1 MVEHGTRAQ
10 LEPIP
15 QPPTRPFVGNLF
27 DIDRGAPL
35 EDITRLANE
44 YRPIFKLSFAGRE
57 VVFVSGF
64 DLVDE
69 LCDMRRFDKLVG
81 RGLTE
86 VRAFAGDGLF
96 TAHTEEPNWGKAHRI
111 LLPAFSQDAMREY
124 FPMMLDIALQL
135 TRKWERL
142 NRGEAIDVTPDMT
155 RLTLDTIGL
164 CGFDYRFNSF
174 YRERPHPF
182 VEAMTRC
189 LSESMQRGSR
199 LPIQQQAAVRE
210 RRQFDADVAMMNE
223 LVDRIV
229 KERRAAMQRTGA
241 DPKPDLLGRMLTG
254 VDRQTGEGLDDVNI
268 RYQIITFLIAGHE
281 TTSGLLSFSL
291 YELLHN
297 PEVLSRAYAEVD
309 QVLGTDPNVTPTYA
323 QVHQL
328 RYISQVLHETLRLYP
343 TAPAFTVHPLEAE
356 AVIGGKYLLT
366 AERGATIITG
376 ALHRDPSVWG
386 ADADEFNPDHF
397 SPEAAQQRP
406 ANAYKP
412 FGNGQRA
419 CIGRQ
424 FALQEA
430 ALVLGMLLQ
439 RFELVDS
446 DQYQLHVKETLTIK
460 PDEFRIQV
468 KKRAHFRVPQGA
480 DARLA
485 QMDAQHR
492 YVADVWPSR

>member
-1 MVEHGTRAQ
+1 MVEHETSAE

-15 QPPTRPFVGNLF
+15 QPPTKPIVGNLF
-27 DIDRGAPL
+27 DVDRGAPL
-35 EDITRLANE
+35 EDIVRLANE
-44 YRPIFKLSFAGRE
+44 YRPIFRLSLGSRE
-57 VVFVSGF
+57 AVFVSGF
-64 DLVDE
+64 ELVDE

-96 TAHTEEPNWGKAHRI
+96 TSHTEEPNWQKAHRI
-111 LLPAFSQDAMREY
+111 LLPAFSQDAMRQY
-124 FPMMLDIALQL
+124 FPMMLDIAMQL
-135 TRKWERL
+135 VKKWERL
-142 NRGEAIDVTPDMT
+142 NRGEATDVTPDMT

-164 CGFDYRFNSF
+164 CGFNYRFNSF

-189 LSESMQRGSR
+189 LSESMQRAGR
-199 LPIQQQAAVRE
+199 LRIQERAAVRE
-210 RRQFDADVAMMNE
+210 ARQFDADVASMNE

-229 KERRAAMQRTGA
+229 KERRAEMERTGS
-241 DPKPDLLGRMLTG
+241 DPRPDLLGRMLTG
-254 VDRQTGEGLDDVNI
+254 VDPQSGERLDDVNI

-291 YELLHN
+291 YLLLHH

-309 QVLGTDPNVTPTYA
+309 SVLGTESDVTPTYG

-328 RYISQVLHETLRLYP
+328 RYVSQILHETLRLYP
-343 TAPAFTVHPLEAE
+343 TAPAFSVHPLEAT
-356 AVIGGKYLLT
+356 AVIGGRYRLT
-366 AERGATIITG
+366 RERGATIVTA

-386 ADADEFNPDHF
+386 SDAGEFNPDHF

-424 FALQEA
+424 FALLEA
-430 ALVLGMLLQ
+430 SLVLGLILQ
-439 RFELVDS
+439 RLELVDH
-446 DQYQLHVKETLTIK
+446 DHYELRIKETLTIK
-460 PDEFRIQV
+460 PDDFRIQV
-468 KKRAHFRVPQGA
+468 KKRAHLRALQGA
-480 DARLA
+480 TA
-485 QMDAQHR
+485 
-492 YVADVWPSR
+492 